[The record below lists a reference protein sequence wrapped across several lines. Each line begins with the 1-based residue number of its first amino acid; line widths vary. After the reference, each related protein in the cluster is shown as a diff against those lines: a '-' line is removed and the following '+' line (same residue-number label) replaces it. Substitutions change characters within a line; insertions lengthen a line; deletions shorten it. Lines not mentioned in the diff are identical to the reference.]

1 MTAKISEVHRY
12 SKKAASPATNRRRP
26 ISLLVV
32 DVVFIVNQKK
42 KNYSTTHRDIQNM
55 ESMEMRLTFV
65 VVVTGASF
73 CNFRISSPKTV
84 KAVISRVSSVET
96 TTY

>member
-32 DVVFIVNQKK
+32 DVVFMVNQK